1 MRQSFFHRSSAFHG
15 DGSHT
20 SSWERCVIVWMV
32 LAFFLLLAAAILFAV
47 TPDAVNVP
55 SFPLPSWPL

>member
-1 MRQSFFHRSSAFHG
+1 MRLSFFHRSSVYHG
-15 DGSHT
+15 NDIHT

-47 TPDAVNVP
+47 TPDAVKVP
-55 SFPLPSWPL
+55 SYPLPSWPF